1 MSARFAEL
9 MALSAAQ
16 TQDSVAATQQII
28 QEKRRKEEQRKKEQM
43 EKDKRDREFQVRL
56 IKKKLE
62 EQQQAEERKQKQEE
76 DRRGKEELIRQR
88 EEEQRRNL
96 VYGKDRRAGGSSGG
110 GARSR
115 KGHGGSDDDGED
127 VGGLVLTREEKR
139 QRKLLSDLNKSFP
152 SARKGHSS
160 PTSQSLKRSYR
171 AGAVT
176 NLSESSSPRSQEPRH
191 PQHGG
196 SGSNAESLS
205 NIRKKLAAMPPTLM
219 RLGTTKR
226 DVRTI
231 DEIVTD
237 LQKKKEVKV
246 IGGEEAR
253 KNGFDWFGEQKKMKK
268 VASVPSP
275 SPSPETRASQSPRPR
290 SKECVAPP
298 RSSASTQPRIN
309 GASAQTSERKEP
321 RTKVTI
327 VKPDPV
333 NLVSFSKINKGNN
346 SASTKSTV
354 SSKSA
359 TSHVSHVSSNT
370 GKVPSSAYRKR
381 ARSDSLSD
389 SDGSLSDDGS
399 PPPVKR
405 RPAGS
410 STRNDI
416 SSEIWKL
423 FGKDRNQY
431 IQNDVFSDED
441 DDMEADAEA
450 LRREE
455 MRSARIA
462 KKEDE
467 LAEEEE
473 RRHEEEKR
481 RKKKEKERRG
491 Y

>member
-28 QEKRRKEEQRKKEQM
+28 QEKRRKEEQRNKEQM

-76 DRRGKEELIRQR
+76 DRRRKEELIRQR

-160 PTSQSLKRSYR
+160 PTSQILKRSYR
-171 AGAVT
+171 AGAAT
-176 NLSESSSPRSQEPRH
+176 NLSESSSRSQPRH
-191 PQHGG
+191 PQQGG

-246 IGGEEAR
+246 IDGEEAR

-268 VASVPSP
+268 AAPVPSL

-290 SKECVAPP
+290 SKERVASLK
-298 RSSASTQPRIN
+298 SSASTQPRIN
-309 GASAQTSERKEP
+309 GAGAHTSERKEP

-333 NLVSFSKINKGNN
+333 DLLSFSKINKGNN
-346 SASTKSTV
+346 STSTKSTV

-370 GKVPSSAYRKR
+370 GKQLSSAYRKR
-381 ARSDSLSD
+381 ARSDSFSD
-389 SDGSLSDDGS
+389 DSLSDDGS

-405 RPAGS
+405 RPARS

-423 FGKDRNQY
+423 FGKDRSQY

-455 MRSARIA
+455 MRSARLA

-473 RRHEEEKR
+473 KRHEEEKR